1 MQPGSKPLE
10 MLDPHIGK
18 LTAYKREWNYED
30 KAAPTFESLNA
41 KKCTIEELGL
51 DPLDSKDTT
60 EGSSELL
67 VPEESKT
74 SSEDSNDAD
83 ANTDSA
89 SGEDDSPADEEAA
102 EPADST

>member
-18 LTAYKREWNYED
+18 LTAYKREWNYENE
-30 KAAPTFESLNA
+30 AAPTFEPINA

-60 EGSSELL
+60 DG
-67 VPEESKT
+67 